1 MKALQL
7 EKSLNTLIALNQPSF
22 VWGGVGIGKSEIVHK
37 VASSLGYTVRDVR
50 VALLDPVDLR
60 GVPSVEDGITVWN
73 PPVFLPTEDDGKI
86 LLFLDELPQGSP
98 SVQNAL
104 FQLIKDRQL
113 GEYTLP
119 KDTVIVAAGNRV
131 QDKAGANR
139 VNTALGDR
147 FIHLNLDPCSD
158 EWIEWG
164 AKSGR
169 IRQEVLSFIGYQGDE
184 YLYHFDK
191 NSPVNATPR
200 AWEYA
205 SKILDTDPDVEIEQ
219 ELYAGTIGE
228 GIAAEFTSFVRRYR
242 QLPSIDKLLD
252 NPESIFDDVEY
263 QSDTIY
269 LIIGVLAKNMTKD
282 NIQKFYEFMKNT
294 SDIQD
299 EFLVLAMTMAT
310 ARDEGLKK
318 TKTYIDYEVEY
329 QDIGA

>member
-7 EKSLNTLIALNQPSF
+7 EKSLRTLIALNQPCF
-22 VWGGVGIGKSEIVHK
+22 VWGGVGVGKSEIVHK
-37 VASSLGYTVRDVR
+37 VSSELGYTVRDIR

-73 PPVFLPTEDDGKI
+73 PPVFLPTENDGKV

-104 FQLIKDRQL
+104 FQLVKDRQL

-119 KDTVIVAAGNRV
+119 KDTVIVSAGNRV

-147 FIHLNLDPCSD
+147 FIHLNLESCPD

-169 IRQEVLSFIGYQGDE
+169 IRQEVLSFIGYQGED

-205 SKILDTDPDVEIEQ
+205 SKILDTDPDKDIEQ

-228 GIAAEFTSFVRRYR
+228 GISAEFTSFVRRYR
-242 QLPSIDKLLD
+242 QLPSIDKLLK
-252 NPESIFDDVEY
+252 NPENIFDDVEY

-282 NIQKFYEFMKNT
+282 NIQKFYDFMKNT
-294 SDIQD
+294 SEIQD

-318 TKTYIDYEVEY
+318 TKAYIDYEVDY